1 MQLRGSLTIAVV
13 AGIPIRVHWTFA
25 ILLVWFLATGWAQGG
40 TVIAGLTSAAFVLA
54 VFACVVLHELG
65 HALTARRFGVRTRDI
80 TLLPIGGVASLE
92 RIPEK
97 PSQELAIALA
107 GPAVNVVIA
116 AALLGG
122 VGLQDAVEALQRVD
136 RAGSF
141 LAGFLASLAAVNVTL
156 VLFNLIPAFPMDGGR
171 VLRALLA
178 TRLGFARATQV
189 AASIGQGFAV
199 LMAVIGMFRPM
210 PMLILVA
217 LFVWIAAGAEASQ
230 VESRSAIAGLP
241 VAAAMMRRFT
251 VLGVDDTLEAA
262 ASELLA
268 GAQHD
273 FPVTRDG
280 SADEPVMGVLTR
292 GDLVAALARGGLGSA
307 VRAVMRP
314 SCPLARPG
322 EPLERAVEA
331 MRAGGCPLVPVVDG
345 GRLVGL
351 VTPENVAELIAVRN
365 AGLEIAGSR

>member
-1 MQLRGSLTIAVV
+1 MLLRGSLTVAVV

-25 ILLVWFLATGWAQGG
+25 ILLLWFLGSGWAQGG
-40 TVIAGLTSAAFVLA
+40 TALAGLTSAAFMLA
-54 VFACVVLHELG
+54 VFFCVVLHELG

-97 PSQELAIALA
+97 PGQELAIALA

-116 AALLGG
+116 AGLLAA
-122 VGLQDAVEALQRVD
+122 VGLQDAATALQSVNRGD
-136 RAGSF
+136 AF
-141 LAGFLASLAAVNVTL
+141 LTGFLAHLAGVNVIL

-178 TRLGFARATQV
+178 TRLGFARATRV

-199 LMAVIGMFRPM
+199 LMAIGGMFGSM

-217 LFVWIAAGAEASQ
+217 LFVWIAAGAEAAHA
-230 VESRSAIAGLP
+230 ESRSAISGLP

-251 VLGVDDTLEAA
+251 VLGVDDTLAAA

-268 GAQHD
+268 GSQHD
-273 FPVTRDG
+273 FPITGDG
-280 SADEPVMGVLTR
+280 SRAGPVVGVLTR
-292 GDLVAALARGGLGSA
+292 SDLVAALARGGLPTPI
-307 VRAVMRP
+307 RDVMRP
-314 SCPLARPG
+314 SCPLADPA

-331 MRAGGCPLVPVVDG
+331 MRAGGCPLVPVMSDG
-345 GRLVGL
+345 QLVGL
-351 VTPENVAELIAVRN
+351 VTLENVAELIAVRN
-365 AGLEIAGSR
+365 AGVAIAG

>member
-1 MQLRGSLTIAVV
+1 MLRGSLTIAVV

-25 ILLVWFLATGWAQGG
+25 ILLLWFLGSGWAQGG
-40 TVIAGLTSAAFVLA
+40 TATAGLTSAAFVLA
-54 VFACVVLHELG
+54 VFGCVVLHELG

-116 AALLGG
+116 AGLLAG

-156 VLFNLIPAFPMDGGR
+156 VLFNLVPAFPMDGGR

-199 LMAVIGMFRPM
+199 LMALAGLFGP
-210 PMLILVA
+210 PMLLLIA
-217 LFVWIAAGAEASQ
+217 IFVWIAAGAEAAHA
-230 VESRSAIAGLP
+230 ESRSAIAGLP
-241 VAAAMMRRFT
+241 VAAAMVRRFS
-251 VLGVDDTLEAA
+251 VLAVDDSLAA
-262 ASELLA
+262 AAGELLA
-268 GAQHD
+268 GSQHD

-280 SADEPVMGVLTR
+280 SRDEPVLGVLTR
-292 GDLVAALARGGLGSA
+292 SDLVAALARGGLA
-307 VRAVMRP
+307 TPVREVMRP

-322 EPLERAVEA
+322 EPLEGAVEA
-331 MRAGGCPLVPVVDG
+331 MRTGGCPLVPVVDE

-351 VTPENVAELIAVRN
+351 VTPENVAELVAVRN
-365 AGLEIAGSR
+365 AGLQVAG